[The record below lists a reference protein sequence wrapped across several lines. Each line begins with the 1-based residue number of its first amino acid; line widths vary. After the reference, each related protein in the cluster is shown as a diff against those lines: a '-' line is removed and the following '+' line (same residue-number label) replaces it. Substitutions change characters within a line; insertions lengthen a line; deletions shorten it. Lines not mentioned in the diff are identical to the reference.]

1 MNIAF
6 VTSTRTWAGVKTWYL
21 SVAESLQ
28 AFGNNVFLYAR
39 HEAFLEEAA
48 KRLAYV
54 QHVDFGAD
62 LSPFTIRYFYKEFQ
76 QHKIDIV
83 MVNVGKELSTAA
95 VAAKLLGIPVIQ
107 RIGLP
112 GDIKL
117 KIKSQLLH
125 AFIKPFFFCP
135 CDFIAQGFQA
145 TLPYVKPSDCVVIHT
160 GKTLGPVPTVCHRPR
175 KLLLSS
181 RLAPEKGQAD
191 ILRALAN
198 VSTPWELQIAGT
210 GTEEGTLRALA
221 ETLGISAHIIWH
233 GFVTDVQSLMRDCDI
248 FLLPSY
254 MEGLPNTLSEALAEG
269 ALPII
274 RNVGGVLELIPP
286 ALLPWVLPFEAK
298 PEDFNRLIEQAL
310 ALSDEELL
318 NWRLIAHQTCIKR
331 CEANAQHRKIEA
343 YLRNDVLPHKKK
355 P

>member
-6 VTSTRTWAGVKTWYL
+6 ITSTRTWAGVKTWYL

-28 AFGNNVFLYAR
+28 ALGNNVFLYAR

-48 KRLAYV
+48 KRLAHV

-62 LSPFTIRYFYKEFQ
+62 LSPFTIQYFYKEFQ
-76 QHKIDIV
+76 RYEIDIV
-83 MVNVGKELSTAA
+83 IVNVGKELSTAA

-112 GDIKL
+112 GDIKPKL
-117 KIKSQLLH
+117 KPRLLH

-145 TLPYVKPSDCVVIHT
+145 TLPYVKPSDCAVIHT
-160 GKTLGPVPTVCHRPR
+160 GKTLGPVPTVCHTPR
-175 KLLLSS
+175 RLLLSS

-191 ILRALAN
+191 ILHALAS
-198 VSTPWELQIAGT
+198 VSAPWELHIAGT
-210 GTEEGTLRALA
+210 GPEEGALRALA
-221 ETLGISAHIIWH
+221 EELGISAHIAWH
-233 GFVTDVQSLMRDCDI
+233 GFVTDVQALLRECDI

-286 ALLPWVLPFEAK
+286 ALLPWVLPFKAK
-298 PEDFNRLIEQAL
+298 PEDFARLIEQAL
-310 ALSDEELL
+310 ALPDEELL
-318 NWRLIAHQTCIKR
+318 ALRLIAHQTCIDR
-331 CEANAQHRKIEA
+331 CEAHAQHKKIEA
-343 YLRNDVLPHKKK
+343 FLRLAVLPMKK
-355 P
+355 